1 MGSGSSKS
9 DRPDGG
15 IYSPDARAPLS
26 PTVYTDPTSTVNTE
40 SGGFHLIEFHGQT
53 LSSAGLLL
61 LGAVAAAWLMVRMWR
76 WMRDR
81 AIKRHVRAQTLA
93 WHTATAWG
101 QYEPVPMPIQMQ
113 RLAIPGPPR
122 THHRHR
128 TTRTSRADRERAQ
141 GHQRGLRD
149 RRDHPEPGADPG
161 ANSEGHHWGR
171 SAEERE
177 R

>member
-81 AIKRHVRAQTLA
+81 AIKRHVRAQTPA

-113 RLAIPGPPR
+113 RLAIPGPP
-122 THHRHR
+122 
-128 TTRTSRADRERAQ
+128 AYAPPPPYNPYIAGGQ
-141 GHQRGLRD
+141 GAR
-149 RRDHPEPGADPG
+149 PGAPTRPKRPAG
-161 ANSEGHHWGR
+161 PSGTRSGSGSEF
-171 SAEERE
+171 
-177 R
+177 

>member
-15 IYSPDARAPLS
+15 IYSPEARAPLS

-53 LSSAGLLL
+53 LSSAGFLL
-61 LGAVAAAWLMVRMWR
+61 LGAVAAAWVMVRVWR

-93 WHTATAWG
+93 WHTAATWG
-101 QYEPVPMPIQMQ
+101 QYEQVPMPIQ
-113 RLAIPGPPR
+113 RLAVQGPP
-122 THHRHR
+122 TYMPPPPYNPFYQGGQAV
-128 TTRTSRADRERAQ
+128 RAGAPKPKRPS
-141 GHQRGLRD
+141 G
-149 RRDHPEPGADPG
+149 PPGARSG
-161 ANSEGHHWGR
+161 SGSEF
-171 SAEERE
+171 
-177 R
+177 

>member
-15 IYSPDARAPLS
+15 IYSPEPRAPLS

-61 LGAVAAAWLMVRMWR
+61 LGAVAAAWLMVRLWR

-81 AIKRHVRAQTLA
+81 AIKRHVRAQALA

-101 QYEPVPMPIQMQ
+101 QYDPIPMPVQMQ
-113 RLAIPGPPR
+113 RLAIPGPPAYVPPPPYNPY
-122 THHRHR
+122 H
-128 TTRTSRADRERAQ
+128 A
-141 GHQRGLRD
+141 GG
-149 RRDHPEPGADPG
+149 PGARAEAPTRPKRPAGPPG
-161 ANSEGHHWGR
+161 RRSGSGSEF
-171 SAEERE
+171 
-177 R
+177 